1 MERKIQ
7 LILGGLSILV
17 ILLIA
22 YKLSTSKEDNSITT
36 PINSTENMD
45 DFKRVMNKLIKV
57 IDKDRKSNKLLLDEV
72 KKLNQLNKLQTK
84 YLGGIKPKIFGKDIE
99 KHRVYIDTH
108 NIKSGNLDRSNY
120 VYYFQTLD
128 TSNTNETAGYTEIN
142 NVIGFRLVKAL
153 IPNTNHVIFSSR
165 NKVRIQLGSN
175 AIFTNDDNTD
185 VNKIFE
191 VTLATGTYNVDQIE
205 QAFTEGTYK
214 WVSDS
219 STVATAEN
227 EISNKYNIRV
237 SFDSITKLFTF
248 RIVGEDNVTNYN
260 FKFLFS
266 QITENSAASILGF
279 DNTDSSTFL
288 TTQTS
293 TFHPNMTIHYVDL
306 IIDEIP
312 YIACKK
318 NAKGKKLIER
328 IGLTNGIGEL
338 IEYIQPWDGDNEN
351 YFFPI
356 TLDRLSIQLYESTH
370 EHFFDDSRDHTLEFE
385 ITTIKNPKEFNLI

>member
-1 MERKIQ
+1 MERKTY
-7 LILGGLSILV
+7 LILGGLSLLV

-128 TSNTNETAGYTEIN
+128 TTNTNETAGYTEIN

-165 NKVRIQLGSN
+165 NKVRIQLGDN
-175 AIFTNDDNTD
+175 AITGSGVTD

-191 VTLATGTYNVDQIE
+191 VTLATGTYNVDQLE
-205 QAFTEGTYK
+205 QAFTNGTYI
-214 WVSDS
+214 WVDTSN
-219 STVATAEN
+219 VATVEN
-227 EISNKYNIRV
+227 EIRNKYNIRV
-237 SFDSITKLFTF
+237 SYDSISKLFTF
-248 RIVGEDNVTNYN
+248 RIVSDGDGSINYN
-260 FKFLFS
+260 FKFMFS

-279 DNTDSSTFL
+279 DTDSSTSL

-293 TFHPNMTIHYVDL
+293 TIHPNMTIHYVDL

-338 IEYIQPWDGDNEN
+338 IEYVQPWDADNEN